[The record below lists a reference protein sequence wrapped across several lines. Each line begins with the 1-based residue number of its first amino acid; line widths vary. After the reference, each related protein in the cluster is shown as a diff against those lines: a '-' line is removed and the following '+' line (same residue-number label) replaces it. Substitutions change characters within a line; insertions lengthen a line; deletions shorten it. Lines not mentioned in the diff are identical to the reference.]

1 MLRQGDHPN
10 PFRYERPHTEVHPMR
25 SREQIHPCITP
36 ALRKRLALYSSKK
49 GTTKSAVVEAA
60 LLQYLDAE
68 VTDRALILRRLDR
81 LTRAGAIHQRNF
93 ELLSEAFGVFVQLWF
108 AHTPRLAEDEKA
120 GAEQVAR
127 ARYTQFLEHVS
138 SEVANGRSMAR
149 KIAPDDTS
157 EETDITGGSR

>member
-1 MLRQGDHPN
+1 
-10 PFRYERPHTEVHPMR
+10 VR

-36 ALRKRLALYSSKK
+36 ALRKRLSLYASKK
-49 GTTKSAVVEAA
+49 GTTKSAVVESA

-81 LTRAGAIHQRNF
+81 LTRAGAILQRDL

-108 AHTPRLAEDEKA
+108 AHTHRLADDAKA

-127 ARYTQFLEHVS
+127 TRYIQFLEHVS
-138 SEVANGRSMAR
+138 SEVASGRSLVREIAAEEPTEDTDVAAR
-149 KIAPDDTS
+149 P
-157 EETDITGGSR
+157 R